1 MKPTSGT
8 IAIGSPDFRALI
20 ESALTGQTCSNIL
33 KIAQRQLS

>member
-20 ESALTGQTCSNIL
+20 ESALTGQT
-33 KIAQRQLS
+33 IAAIF